1 VNDVYAQSLRG
12 ERTGIDPLRRMCSAC
27 VHSEFVHADG
37 RPRECLYSDCPCV
50 SFTIDLASI
59 ERRSGRGA
67 A

>member
-1 VNDVYAQSLRG
+1 
-12 ERTGIDPLRRMCSAC
+12 MCSAC